1 MFRINYSKLGLEEV
15 KAAVLGGGGPVCAGE
30 LCECLVGKE
39 ICLQLDNEGIDP
51 PALKYSFQSKD
62 KLALTENDGAP
73 VECAYGA
80 LRLNQFL
87 LFAHMVPE
95 TLRGY
100 AVILDTAT
108 GRASATEMWFID
120 YQGAEIDKSQPLLPA
135 DISNMDFFVNREV
148 QRQIYLGCFTEA
160 DRPAT
165 EKRFYHSLRLDN
177 KVLKWDDDLGRKRIF
192 TYISNY
198 FSTMVELETPDGEDV
213 ITFPSDYLQ
222 FDDSAFYY
230 DFGEVEYSGR
240 FSVEI
245 IDLFGMK
252 KIGVTLGIDE
262 DDKFEF
268 RLYRA
273 DGRNLGQLA
282 TFFDFSDWGENL
294 PVALEARL
302 KSGRKG
308 SRLTYRTSLLAR
320 EETEEEIN
328 SLAGEVAEF
337 ARGESHAATT
347 SASMEFSTQCLGKKV
362 TFRDDAGFC
371 VDLDFVEQEKLRFRT
386 ADSDWAEANYR
397 AFALDKDLVYLGF
410 HIKDSCPPKAMTFAL
425 DFINGCATCIE
436 ATIGGG
442 AEPHDVVPVYHF
454 GYMITEGVP
463 VPRTRRHG
471 FTRELVGRSFTWTY
485 SKEMSSQHIYDSPGS
500 YSWTIFIGGKPGD
513 AGYRAGGFAWSSPCT
528 YIKLRDD
535 VYILNWVEEKWS
547 GSFSSAAMNL
557 RIMHDGGFVLGV
569 AHDGS
574 GLMFGTLGA
583 YARDAGRFDVSGLYE
598 L

>member
-1 MFRINYSKLGLEEV
+1 MFRINYSKLGLDEV

-30 LCECLVGKE
+30 LCDCLIGKE
-39 ICLQLDNEGIDP
+39 ICLQLDNEGIAP

-62 KLALTENDGAP
+62 KLTLTENDSAP
-73 VECAYGA
+73 VECSYGA

-100 AVILDTAT
+100 AVILDTKT

-160 DRPAT
+160 DRPAVDA
-165 EKRFYHSLRLDN
+165 RFYHSLRLDN

-222 FDDSAFYY
+222 YDDSTFYY

-262 DDKFEF
+262 DDHFEF

-282 TFFDFSDWGENL
+282 TFFDFSDWGEQL
-294 PVALEARL
+294 PAALEARL
-302 KSGRKG
+302 KSGKKG

-320 EETEEEIN
+320 EETEEEVN
-328 SLAGEVAEF
+328 ALAGEVKEF
-337 ARGESHAATT
+337 ERGESHAATT
-347 SASMEFSTQCLGKKV
+347 SAVMEFSTQCLGKKV
-362 TFRDDAGFC
+362 TFRDDSGFC
-371 VDLDFVEQEKLRFRT
+371 VELDFVEQEKLRFRT
-386 ADSDWAEANYR
+386 ADSDWAEAKYR
-397 AFALDKDLVYLGF
+397 AYALDKDLVYLGF
-410 HIKDSCPPKAMTFAL
+410 HIKDSCPPQAMTFAL
-425 DFINGCATCIE
+425 DFINGCATCIV

-442 AEPHDVVPVYHF
+442 AEPHDVVPEYHF
-454 GYMITEGVP
+454 GYMETEGVP

-471 FTRELVGRSFTWTY
+471 FTRELVGRSLTWTY
-485 SKEMSSQHIYDSPGS
+485 SKEMSSQHIYSAPNS
-500 YSWTIFIGGKPGD
+500 YSWTIFIGGKPGEP
-513 AGYRAGGFAWSSPCT
+513 GYHAGGFAWSSPCT

-557 RIMHDGGFVLGV
+557 RIMHDGGFVLGC

-574 GLMFGTLGA
+574 GLMFGMLGA
-583 YARDAGRFDVSGLYE
+583 FARDAGRFDLSGIYE